1 MENHLNGNAKKVL
14 TMSNIF
20 GTDGIR
26 NKANEGYITPE
37 NVMKLAISVVNY
49 YKSINHQS
57 VNNKFTVV
65 IGKDTRLSGYMLE
78 PALTAGFVAAGAN
91 VDLLGPIPTPG
102 VAFMTRSL
110 RADLGVVISASHNPY
125 YDNGIKFFNSNGFKI
140 SQKDELEISEIFNSK
155 QVLSSSENMG
165 KARRIDDAA
174 GRYVEFVKSSFPKNL
189 SLSGLK
195 IVIDTANGAAYKIA
209 PQIFWELGA
218 EIIKIGDNP
227 NGVNI
232 NQDCGA
238 THTELLQNYVL
249 ENKADIGIALD
260 GDADRLIVVDE
271 EGEIVDGDY
280 IIAAIAKDWKES
292 GKLKGNN
299 IVATT
304 MTNLAMEKYLNSICL
319 NLIRSDVGD
328 KYVLQKMIEIDAN
341 IGGEKSG
348 HIIPIDF
355 STTGDGCVSALQI
368 LAYIKKSEIKTS
380 NIRKLYKP
388 YPQIMKNIP
397 KILNL
402 NDPKIVSLI
411 TEVKNILKDSGRII
425 IRKSGTEPIT
435 RIMIEAEHEKVMNDA
450 LVCLQTICQI
460 RY

>member
-1 MENHLNGNAKKVL
+1 MD
-14 TMSNIF
+14 NIF

-26 NKANEGYITPE
+26 NRANEGYITPE

-57 VNNKFTVV
+57 VNNKFTIV

-78 PALTAGFVAAGAN
+78 PSLTAGFVAAGAN
-91 VDLLGPIPTPG
+91 VDLLGPIPTPA

-125 YDNGIKFFNSNGFKI
+125 YDNGIKFFNSSGFKI
-140 SQKDELEISEIFNSK
+140 SQKDELEISKIFNSK
-155 QVLSSSENMG
+155 QTLSSTENMG
-165 KARRIDDAA
+165 KARRIDDSA
-174 GRYVEFVKSSFPKNL
+174 GRYVEFVKSSFPKKL

-195 IVIDTANGAAYKIA
+195 IVVDTANGAAYKIA

-218 EIIKIGDNP
+218 EVIKIGDNP
-227 NGVNI
+227 NGINI
-232 NQDCGA
+232 NQNCGA
-238 THTELLQNYVL
+238 THTELLQEYVL
-249 ENKADIGIALD
+249 ENKADLGIALD

-271 EGEIVDGDY
+271 LGEVVDGDY

-299 IVATT
+299 IVTTT
-304 MTNLAMEKYLNSICL
+304 MTNFAMEEYLNSIGL

-328 KYVLQKMIEIDAN
+328 KYVLQKMLEIGAN

-368 LAYIKKSEIKTS
+368 LAYIKKSGIRTS
-380 NIRKLYKP
+380 DIRKLYTP

-397 KILNL
+397 KILDL
-402 NDPKIVSLI
+402 ND
-411 TEVKNILKDSGRII
+411 VKVVDIINKLKVILKDKGRII

-435 RIMIEAEHEKVMNDA
+435 RIMLEAENEKDINEA
-450 LVCLQTICQI
+450 IACLKYIC
-460 RY
+460 

>member
-1 MENHLNGNAKKVL
+1 M
-14 TMSNIF
+14 TNIF

-26 NKANEGYITPE
+26 SKANTGYITPE
-37 NVMKLAISVVNY
+37 NVMKLAISVTNY
-49 YKSINHQS
+49 YKSINHKS

-78 PALTAGFVAAGAN
+78 PALTAGFIAAGAN

-140 SQKDELEISEIFNSK
+140 SQKDELEISRIFNSE
-155 QVLSSSENMG
+155 QILSSSENMG

-195 IVIDTANGAAYKIA
+195 IVVDTANGAAYKIA

-227 NGVNI
+227 NGINI

-238 THTELLQNYVL
+238 THTELLQKSVL

-271 EGEIVDGDY
+271 LGNVVDGDY
-280 IIAAIAKDWKES
+280 IIAAIAKNWKES
-292 GKLKGNN
+292 EKLRGSN
-299 IVATT
+299 IVTTT
-304 MTNLAMEKYLNSICL
+304 MTNLAMEKYLNSIGL

-328 KYVLQKMIEIDAN
+328 KYVLQKMLEIGAN

-368 LAYIKKSEIKTS
+368 LAYIKKSGIKTS
-380 NIRKLYKP
+380 DIRKLYDP

-397 KILNL
+397 KILDL
-402 NDPKIVSLI
+402 NDSKIINFVDNV
-411 TEVKNILKDSGRII
+411 ENILKGKGRVI

-435 RIMIEAEHEKVMNDA
+435 RIMIEAETEKDINDA
-450 LVCLQTICQI
+450 IVYLDDICFN
-460 RY
+460 

>member
-1 MENHLNGNAKKVL
+1 
-14 TMSNIF
+14 MSNIF

-37 NVMKLAISVVNY
+37 NVMKLAVAVVNY

-140 SQKDELEISEIFNSK
+140 SQNDELKISEIFNSD
-155 QVLSSSENMG
+155 QVLSSSESMG

-195 IVIDTANGAAYKIA
+195 IIVDTANGAAYKIA

-227 NGVNI
+227 NGTNI

-238 THTELLQNYVL
+238 THTELLQKYVL

-260 GDADRLIVVDE
+260 GDADRLIVIDE

-292 GKLKGNN
+292 GKLRGNN

-304 MTNLAMEKYLNSICL
+304 MTNLAMEKYLNSIGL

-328 KYVLQKMIEIDAN
+328 KYVLQKMMEIGTN

-380 NIRKLYKP
+380 SIRKLYKP
-388 YPQIMKNIP
+388 YPQIIKNIP
-397 KILNL
+397 KILDL
-402 NDPKIVSLI
+402 NDTKIINLVN
-411 TEVKNILKDSGRII
+411 EVKNILKDKGRII

-435 RIMIEAEHEKVMNDA
+435 RIMIEAENEKDINNT
-450 LVCLQTICQI
+450 LVCLKAIC
-460 RY
+460 

>member
-1 MENHLNGNAKKVL
+1 
-14 TMSNIF
+14 MSNIF

-37 NVMKLAISVVNY
+37 NVTKLAISVVNY

-195 IVIDTANGAAYKIA
+195 IVVDTANGAAYKIA

-238 THTELLQNYVL
+238 THTELLQKYVL
-249 ENKADIGIALD
+249 ENKSDIGIALD
-260 GDADRLIVVDE
+260 GDADRLIIVDE

-304 MTNLAMEKYLNSICL
+304 MTNLAMEKYLNSIEL

-411 TEVKNILKDSGRII
+411 TEVKNILKDRGRII

>member
-1 MENHLNGNAKKVL
+1 MD
-14 TMSNIF
+14 NIF

-26 NKANEGYITPE
+26 NRANEGYITPE

-49 YKSINHQS
+49 YQSINHQS

-78 PALTAGFVAAGAN
+78 PSLTAGFVAAGAN
-91 VDLLGPIPTPG
+91 VDLLGPIPTPA

-125 YDNGIKFFNSNGFKI
+125 YDNGIKFFNSSGFKI
-140 SQKDELEISEIFNSK
+140 SQKDELEISKIFNSK
-155 QVLSSSENMG
+155 QTLSSTENMG

-174 GRYVEFVKSSFPKNL
+174 GRYVEFVKSSFPKKL

-195 IVIDTANGAAYKIA
+195 IVVDTANGAAYKIA

-218 EIIKIGDNP
+218 EVIKIGDNP
-227 NGVNI
+227 NGINI

-238 THTELLQNYVL
+238 THTELLQENVL
-249 ENKADIGIALD
+249 ENKADLGIALD

-271 EGEIVDGDY
+271 LGEVVDGDY
-280 IIAAIAKDWKES
+280 LIAAIAKDWKES
-292 GKLKGNN
+292 GKLRGNN
-299 IVATT
+299 IVTTT
-304 MTNLAMEKYLNSICL
+304 MTNFAMEEYLNSTGL

-328 KYVLQKMIEIDAN
+328 KYVLQKMLEIGAN

-368 LAYIKKSEIKTS
+368 LAYIKKSEIRTS
-380 NIRKLYKP
+380 DIRKLYTP

-397 KILNL
+397 QILDL
-402 NDPKIVSLI
+402 ND
-411 TEVKNILKDSGRII
+411 VKVVDIINKLKVILKDKGRII

-435 RIMIEAEHEKVMNDA
+435 RIMLEAKNEKDINDA
-450 LVCLQTICQI
+450 ITCLKYIC
-460 RY
+460 

>member
-1 MENHLNGNAKKVL
+1 M
-14 TMSNIF
+14 TNIF

-26 NKANEGYITPE
+26 SKANTGYITPE
-37 NVMKLAISVVNY
+37 NVMKLAISVTNY
-49 YKSINHQS
+49 YKSINHKS

-78 PALTAGFVAAGAN
+78 PALTAGFIAAGAN

-140 SQKDELEISEIFNSK
+140 SQKDELEISRIFNSE
-155 QVLSSSENMG
+155 QILSSSENMG

-195 IVIDTANGAAYKIA
+195 IVVDTANGAAYKIA

-227 NGVNI
+227 NGINI

-238 THTELLQNYVL
+238 THTELLQKSVL

-271 EGEIVDGDY
+271 LGNVVDGDY
-280 IIAAIAKDWKES
+280 IIAAIAKNWKES
-292 GKLKGNN
+292 KKLRGSN
-299 IVATT
+299 IVTTT
-304 MTNLAMEKYLNSICL
+304 MTNLAMEKYLNSIGL

-328 KYVLQKMIEIDAN
+328 KYVLQKMLEIGAN

-368 LAYIKKSEIKTS
+368 LAYIKKSGIKTS
-380 NIRKLYKP
+380 DIRKLYDP

-397 KILNL
+397 KILDL
-402 NDPKIVSLI
+402 NDSGIRTVIQNL
-411 TEVKNILKDSGRII
+411 ENILKDNGRVIV
-425 IRKSGTEPIT
+425 RKSGTEPIT
-435 RIMIEAEHEKVMNDA
+435 RIMIESEFEENVKKAIDVLEV
-450 LVCLQTICQI
+450 IC
-460 RY
+460 

>member
-1 MENHLNGNAKKVL
+1 M
-14 TMSNIF
+14 TNIF

-26 NKANEGYITPE
+26 SKANTGYITPE
-37 NVMKLAISVVNY
+37 NVMKLAISVTNY
-49 YKSINHQS
+49 YKSINHKS

-78 PALTAGFVAAGAN
+78 PALTAGFIAAGAN

-140 SQKDELEISEIFNSK
+140 SQKDELEISRIFNSE
-155 QVLSSSENMG
+155 QILSSSENMG

-195 IVIDTANGAAYKIA
+195 IVVDTANGAAYKIA

-227 NGVNI
+227 NGINI

-238 THTELLQNYVL
+238 THTELLQKSVL

-271 EGEIVDGDY
+271 LGNVVDGDY
-280 IIAAIAKDWKES
+280 IIAAIAKNWKES
-292 GKLKGNN
+292 EKLRGSN
-299 IVATT
+299 IVTTT
-304 MTNLAMEKYLNSICL
+304 MTNLAMEKYLNSIGL

-328 KYVLQKMIEIDAN
+328 KYVLQKMLEIGAN

-368 LAYIKKSEIKTS
+368 LAYIKKSGIKTS
-380 NIRKLYKP
+380 DIRKLYDP

-397 KILNL
+397 KILDL
-402 NDPKIVSLI
+402 NDSKIINFVNNV
-411 TEVKNILKDSGRII
+411 ENILKGKGRVI

-435 RIMIEAEHEKVMNDA
+435 RIMIEAETEKDINDA
-450 LVCLQTICQI
+450 IVYLDDIC
-460 RY
+460 

>member
-1 MENHLNGNAKKVL
+1 
-14 TMSNIF
+14 MSNIF

-125 YDNGIKFFNSNGFKI
+125 YDNGIKFFNSSGFKI

-174 GRYVEFVKSSFPKNL
+174 GRYIEFVKSSFPKNL

-195 IVIDTANGAAYKIA
+195 IVVDTANGAAYKIA

-292 GKLKGNN
+292 RKLKGNN

-304 MTNLAMEKYLNSICL
+304 MTNLAMEKYLNSIGL

-368 LAYIKKSEIKTS
+368 LAYIKKSKVKTS
-380 NIRKLYKP
+380 DIRKLYKP

-411 TEVKNILKDSGRII
+411 TELKNILKDRGRII

-450 LVCLQTICQI
+450 LVFLQTIC
-460 RY
+460 

>member
-1 MENHLNGNAKKVL
+1 MD
-14 TMSNIF
+14 NIF

-26 NKANEGYITPE
+26 NRANEGYITPE

-49 YKSINHQS
+49 YQSINHQS

-78 PALTAGFVAAGAN
+78 PSLTAGFVAAGAN
-91 VDLLGPIPTPG
+91 VDLLGPIPTPA

-125 YDNGIKFFNSNGFKI
+125 YDNGIKFFNSSGFKI
-140 SQKDELEISEIFNSK
+140 SQKDELEISKIFNSK
-155 QVLSSSENMG
+155 QTLSSTENMG

-174 GRYVEFVKSSFPKNL
+174 GRYVEFVKSSFPKKL

-195 IVIDTANGAAYKIA
+195 IVVDTANGAAYKIA

-218 EIIKIGDNP
+218 EVIKIGDNP
-227 NGVNI
+227 NGINI
-232 NQDCGA
+232 NQNCGA
-238 THTELLQNYVL
+238 THTELLQENVL
-249 ENKADIGIALD
+249 ENKADLGIALD
-260 GDADRLIVVDE
+260 GDADRLIVIDE
-271 EGEIVDGDY
+271 LGEVVDGDY
-280 IIAAIAKDWKES
+280 LIAAIAKDWKES
-292 GKLKGNN
+292 GKLRGNN
-299 IVATT
+299 IVTTT
-304 MTNLAMEKYLNSICL
+304 MTNFAMEEYLNSIGL

-328 KYVLQKMIEIDAN
+328 KYVLQKMLEIGAN

-368 LAYIKKSEIKTS
+368 LAYIKKSGIRTS
-380 NIRKLYKP
+380 DIRKLYTP

-397 KILNL
+397 KILDL
-402 NDPKIVSLI
+402 ND
-411 TEVKNILKDSGRII
+411 VKVVDIINKLKVILKGKGRII

-435 RIMIEAEHEKVMNDA
+435 RIMLEAENEKDINKA
-450 LVCLQTICQI
+450 IACLKYIC
-460 RY
+460 

>member
-1 MENHLNGNAKKVL
+1 M
-14 TMSNIF
+14 TNIF

-26 NKANEGYITPE
+26 SKANTGYITPE
-37 NVMKLAISVVNY
+37 NVMKLAISVTNY
-49 YKSINHQS
+49 YKSINHKS

-78 PALTAGFVAAGAN
+78 PALTAGFIAAGAN

-140 SQKDELEISEIFNSK
+140 SQKDELEISRIFNSE
-155 QVLSSSENMG
+155 QILSSSENMG

-195 IVIDTANGAAYKIA
+195 IVVDTANGAAYKIA

-227 NGVNI
+227 NGINI

-238 THTELLQNYVL
+238 THTELLQKSVL

-271 EGEIVDGDY
+271 LGNVVDGDY
-280 IIAAIAKDWKES
+280 IIAAIAKNWKES
-292 GKLKGNN
+292 EKLRGIN
-299 IVATT
+299 IVTTT
-304 MTNLAMEKYLNSICL
+304 MTNLAMEKYLNSIGL

-328 KYVLQKMIEIDAN
+328 KYVLQKMLEIGAN

-368 LAYIKKSEIKTS
+368 LAYIKKSGIKTS
-380 NIRKLYKP
+380 DIRKLYDP

-397 KILNL
+397 KILDL
-402 NDPKIVSLI
+402 NDSKIINFVNNV
-411 TEVKNILKDSGRII
+411 ENILKGKGRII

-435 RIMIEAEHEKVMNDA
+435 RIMIEAETEKDINDA
-450 LVCLQTICQI
+450 IVYLDDIC
-460 RY
+460 

>member
-1 MENHLNGNAKKVL
+1 M
-14 TMSNIF
+14 TNIF

-26 NKANEGYITPE
+26 SKANTGYITPE
-37 NVMKLAISVVNY
+37 NVMKLAISVTNY
-49 YKSINHQS
+49 YKSINHKS

-78 PALTAGFVAAGAN
+78 PALTAGFIAAGAN

-140 SQKDELEISEIFNSK
+140 SQKDELEISRIFNSE
-155 QVLSSSENMG
+155 QILSSSENMG
-165 KARRIDDAA
+165 KARRIDDSA

-195 IVIDTANGAAYKIA
+195 IVVDTANGAAYKIA

-227 NGVNI
+227 NGINI

-238 THTELLQNYVL
+238 THTELLQKSVL

-271 EGEIVDGDY
+271 LGNVVDGDY
-280 IIAAIAKDWKES
+280 IIAAIAKNWKES
-292 GKLKGNN
+292 EKLRGIN
-299 IVATT
+299 IVTTT
-304 MTNLAMEKYLNSICL
+304 MTNLAMEKYLNSIGL

-328 KYVLQKMIEIDAN
+328 KYVLQKMLEIGAN

-368 LAYIKKSEIKTS
+368 LAYIKKSGIKTS
-380 NIRKLYKP
+380 DIRKLYDP

-397 KILNL
+397 KILDL
-402 NDPKIVSLI
+402 NDSKIINFVNNV
-411 TEVKNILKDSGRII
+411 ENILKRKGRVI

-435 RIMIEAEHEKVMNDA
+435 RIMIEAETEKDINDA
-450 LVCLQTICQI
+450 IVYLDDIC
-460 RY
+460 

>member
-1 MENHLNGNAKKVL
+1 ML
-14 TMSNIF
+14 NIF

-37 NVMKLAISVVNY
+37 NVMKLAVTVVNY
-49 YKSINHQS
+49 YKNNNHKS

-78 PALTAGFVAAGAN
+78 PALTAGFIAAGAN

-125 YDNGIKFFNSNGFKI
+125 YDNGIKFFNSTGFKI
-140 SQKDELEISEIFNSK
+140 SQEDELKISEMFFQN
-155 QVLSSSENMG
+155 QELSSAENMG

-189 SLSGLK
+189 SLAGLK
-195 IVIDTANGAAYKIA
+195 IVVDTSNGAAYKIA
-209 PQIFWELGA
+209 PQILWELGA
-218 EIIKIGDNP
+218 DIIKIGNEP
-227 NGVNI
+227 NGINI
-232 NQDCGA
+232 NLNCGA
-238 THTELLQNYVL
+238 THTELLQKTVL
-249 ENKADIGIALD
+249 EHKADIGIALD

-271 EGEIVDGDY
+271 LGEVVDGDY
-280 IIAAIAKDWKES
+280 LIAAIAKDWKDT

-299 IVATT
+299 IVTT
-304 MTNLAMEKYLNSICL
+304 IMSNLAMENYLNSIGL

-328 KYVLQKMIEIDAN
+328 KYVLQKMLEIGSN

-348 HIIPIDF
+348 HIIPIDY

-368 LAYIKKSEIKTS
+368 LAYIAKSKIKASEI
-380 NIRKLYKP
+380 RELFVP
-388 YPQIMKNIP
+388 YPQVMRNIP
-397 KILNL
+397 QILDL
-402 NDPKIVSLI
+402 SDSEIVKVINQAKEKLGD
-411 TEVKNILKDSGRII
+411 NGRII

-435 RIMIEAEHEKVMNDA
+435 RVMIESKFEEDISDA
-450 LVCLQTICQI
+450 MDCLKSLL
-460 RY
+460 